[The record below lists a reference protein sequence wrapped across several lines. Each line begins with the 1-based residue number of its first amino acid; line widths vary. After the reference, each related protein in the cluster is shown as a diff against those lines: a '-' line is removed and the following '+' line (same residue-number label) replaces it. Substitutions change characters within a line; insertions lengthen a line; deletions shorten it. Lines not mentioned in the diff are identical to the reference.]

1 MAPSVTAN
9 ACGLRLGAF
18 FTARPAPWMTV
29 AEVSGSWS
37 AMFCTYDLNSWSSLT
52 SAIFLSLR
60 ACTAPLARS
69 SAAACAARR
78 SAMACAMTASVGEG
92 VGKEGL
98 FVTDFT
104 TWSANERSA
113 GTVLGRS
120 RETRERTLVVVLL
133 TESSLVGRF
142 ESRRR
147 WKGKRRRLEE
157 RRRGEVLGRRRLAKC
172 IRRLTKYNR
181 RLATSQFRLDLV
193 RRRLELVLRRLTT
206 CSCRL
211 EHDRRR
217 QTQSV
222 GGLEK
227 CIRRPAQ

>member
-1 MAPSVTAN
+1 MAPDVTAN
-9 ACGLRLGAF
+9 VCGLRLGAF

-29 AEVSGSWS
+29 AEGSGSWS

-133 TESSLVGRF
+133 TESSLVGRL

-147 WKGKRRRLEE
+147 WKGKLRRLKEILCGCALD
-157 RRRGEVLGRRRLAKC
+157 R
-172 IRRLTKYNR
+172 RRLTKCNR

-193 RRRLELVLRRLTT
+193 RRRLELVLRRLTK

-217 QTQSV
+217 QTKSV

-227 CIRRPAQ
+227 CILRPTH